1 MPGLNVRELGERDFY
16 NLCEREGIT
25 VLEFP
30 HAVPFY
36 LKAEDG
42 TVIVL
47 REGDR
52 GLRRLFA
59 AFHELAHHF
68 LHVGDAD
75 VVRAFDGPRDSREE
89 READAFAALAIVPR
103 TKLWTGEWLH
113 EQDDPYAVHVW
124 QVRYRV
130 FRTYGI

>member
-1 MPGLNVRELGERDFY
+1 MPGLNVRELGEADFY
-16 NLCEREGIT
+16 SICAREGIT

-36 LKAEDG
+36 MKADDG

-47 REGDR
+47 KEGER

-59 AFHELAHHF
+59 AWHELAHHF
-68 LHVGDAD
+68 LHIGERG

-89 READAFAALAIVPR
+89 TEADAFASIALIPR
-103 TKLWTGEWLH
+103 TKLWTGDWLH
-113 EQDDPYAVHVW
+113 EQDEPYAAHVW

-130 FRTYGI
+130 FRTYGV